1 MLAVTSNQQYTC
13 TRRSHTH
20 RLLYVNKTERAYERA
35 GFCAMTVFKWMLERK
50 AFRFSF
56 APNDNAQDTLE
67 MDNMQHP
74 VREKGE

>member
-1 MLAVTSNQQYTC
+1 
-13 TRRSHTH
+13 
-20 RLLYVNKTERAYERA
+20 
-35 GFCAMTVFKWMLERK
+35 MTVFKWMLERK

-56 APNDNAQDTLE
+56 APNDIAQDTLE